1 MPYTY
6 NPNDTTLT
14 VDGVFVTG
22 LGEDMIEFSFDE
34 ERFETV
40 VGAQGDVV
48 VNETNNKLATMSVTI
63 QPSSPQYTMFVDY
76 ARNGTYFPVWGVNKS
91 VGERFGGT
99 KARFKNTAGAN
110 YGQTLDARSFEIQI
124 FDGTHESC

>member
-1 MPYTY
+1 MFNY

-14 VDGVFVTG
+14 IDGVFITG
-22 LGEDMIEFSFDE
+22 MGEDMIEFEFDE

-48 VNETNNKLATMSVTI
+48 VNETNNKLASLTMTI
-63 QPSSPQYTMFVDY
+63 QASSPQYAMCLNY
-76 ARNGTYFPVWGVNKS
+76 AKNGNVFPVWGVNKS

-99 KARFKNTAGAN
+99 KARFKNPAAVS
-110 YGQTLDARSFEIQI
+110 YGTELEDREFEIQV
-124 FDGTHESC
+124 FDGVVEPC

>member
-1 MPYTY
+1 MFTY

-14 VDGVFVTG
+14 VDGVFITG
-22 LGEDMIEFSFDE
+22 MGEDMIEFEFDE

-48 VNETNNKLATMSVTI
+48 VNETNNKLATMTI
-63 QPSSPQYTMFVDY
+63 AIQASSPQYAMCLDY
-76 ARNGTYFPVWGVNKS
+76 ARKGTVFPIWGVNKS

-99 KARFKNTAGAN
+99 KARFKNPAAVS
-110 YGQTLDARSFEIQI
+110 YGTELEDREFEVQV
-124 FDGTHESC
+124 FDGTVEPC